1 LVPRVS
7 DEAFYGRVVVGV
19 CERADD
25 PARVTELHCDLP
37 LRLQPFLG
45 LVVIPSPETSTV
57 TFSGSHSATPCA
69 WWMLSSM
76 TSIPPM
82 CLRKLRMHGTLQ
94 CSINQIFTVECKMA
108 SPAVDR
114 AVDQRRRACCGDEV
128 EATPKL
134 DRVDQV
140 AIER

>member
-1 LVPRVS
+1 
-7 DEAFYGRVVVGV
+7 
-19 CERADD
+19 
-25 PARVTELHCDLP
+25 
-37 LRLQPFLG
+37 
-45 LVVIPSPETSTV
+45 
-57 TFSGSHSATPCA
+57 
-69 WWMLSSM
+69 M